1 MAPAKVPPRAPSS
14 NLCPPCGPHK
24 TGTTSL
30 QNALLTEYGSQ
41 IPQRVW
47 YPKPIQFGP
56 GHAEVAWS
64 VLGRKGYGGRRPAIR
79 QLIEEAMRCGCT
91 RLILSAEDF
100 ASAYQT
106 KTIDREQSRIFIEQ
120 I

>member
-1 MAPAKVPPRAPSS
+1 MLNFWRKREISCGAGEGPRASTQ
-14 NLCPPCGPHK
+14 LKLVLHVGPHK

-30 QNALLTEYGSQ
+30 QNALLTQYGSQ

-64 VLGRKGYGGRRPAIR
+64 VLGRKGYAGRRPAIR
-79 QLIEEAMRCGCT
+79 QLIEEATRCGCT

-100 ASAYQT
+100 ASAYH
-106 KTIDREQSRIFIEQ
+106 DEDD
-120 I
+120 